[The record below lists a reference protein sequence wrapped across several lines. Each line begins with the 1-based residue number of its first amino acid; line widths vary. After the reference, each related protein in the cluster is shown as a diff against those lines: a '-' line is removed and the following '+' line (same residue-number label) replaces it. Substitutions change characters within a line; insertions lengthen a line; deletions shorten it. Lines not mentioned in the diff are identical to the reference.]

1 MKHLYAILTLFVI
14 TVSCKSEKSET
25 PSEVEK
31 ELTIAEKIAAA
42 HGFENWK
49 NVAEVQFCILR
60 KAVILRVMLMT
71 SILMKIT

>member
-31 ELTIAEKIAAA
+31 ELTIAEKLQQ
-42 HGFENWK
+42 HTDLKTGK
-49 NVAEVQFCILR
+49 
-60 KAVILRVMLMT
+60 ML
-71 SILMKIT
+71 LKYNLLLL

>member
-1 MKHLYAILTLFVI
+1 MKHLYAILILFVI

-25 PSEVEK
+25 PTEVEK

-49 NVAEVQFCILR
+49 NVTEVQ
-60 KAVILRVMLMT
+60 
-71 SILMKIT
+71 

>member
-49 NVAEVQFCILR
+49 NVTEVQFCILR